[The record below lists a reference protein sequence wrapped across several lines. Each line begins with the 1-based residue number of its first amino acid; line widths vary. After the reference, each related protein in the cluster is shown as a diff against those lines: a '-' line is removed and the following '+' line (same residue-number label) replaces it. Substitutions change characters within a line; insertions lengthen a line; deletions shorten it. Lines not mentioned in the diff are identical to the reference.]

1 MWEKRRVLYLDKHQH
16 KVLIS
21 ALNQCRNNLLTK
33 KTPTDAIDEVLLKA
47 IDAPTKKDRK
57 RYENE
62 SR

>member
-1 MWEKRRVLYLDKHQH
+1 MWDKKRILSLDKHQH

-33 KTPTDAIDEVLLKA
+33 KTPTDAIDEVLLKV
-47 IDAPTKKDRK
+47 IDAPTKKEKR